1 MGMAVEAAAAAAQ
14 GSNNARSAE
23 LVRLMQRTQTG
34 CPRAF
39 AQLVRLARP
48 QLLRQVQRINRNTDE
63 ADEILQ
69 EVLVIAWSRCASFDA
84 QRGSTMGWL
93 LAIARHQ
100 AVSSLRQRG
109 RGVVQRSD
117 SAAHGGQPDP
127 GDTDFCD
134 TLPSADQQPPERLAQ
149 RRAADAVHA
158 SLATLGQTQRDCIQ
172 LAYFDGLSHA
182 QIAQRLGKPLGTV
195 KSWLR
200 RALHS
205 MRPAMAGH

>member
-1 MGMAVEAAAAAAQ
+1 MGMAAAVQAPPRQ
-14 GSNNARSAE
+14 GNNDARSVE
-23 LVRLMQRTQTG
+23 LAQLMLRTQAG

-39 AQLVRLARP
+39 EHLVRLARP
-48 QLLRQVQRINRNTDE
+48 QLLRQVQRINRNPDE

-69 EVLVIAWSRCASFDA
+69 EVLVIAWSRCAGFDA

-109 RGVVQRSD
+109 RGVVRHSD
-117 SAAHGGQPDP
+117 SARHGNDPDP
-127 GDTDFCD
+127 GDADFCD

-149 RRAADAVHA
+149 SRAADAVHA
-158 SLATLGQTQRDCIQ
+158 SLATLDEPQRACLK
-172 LAYFDGLSHA
+172 LAFFDGLTHA
-182 QIAQRLGKPLGTV
+182 EIALHLGKPLGTV
-195 KSWLR
+195 KSWMR

-205 MRPAMAGH
+205 MRPAMTGH